1 VGHRRCVGTSRRP
14 TARRRGILRHALEQL
29 VEARS
34 PQRAALVLTAER
46 MPAHRHWQA
55 PGTSILRPRW
65 MRAWGVFSSL
75 RLGGL
80 FARVSPGSRSLGA
93 AGWARRLA
101 EPATEC
107 DWRPGL
113 PGALTA
119 GWARVAGLQAG
130 QMGLGSHR
138 AVRHCGRGGSDP
150 GLGLPDWQPTQLRR
164 RMGTL
169 SGQILD
175 YAYEGHK
182 AANATSR
189 ASTSLNLA
197 SLESNRS
204 MRHSR
209 LGALQVVSYATT
221 PVPVTREGAG
231 ANFGHIAQP
240 LPHPSDP

>member
-1 VGHRRCVGTSRRP
+1 MGHRRCVGTSRRP

-130 QMGLGSHR
+130 QMRLGSHR
-138 AVRHCGRGGSDP
+138 AVRHSGCGRGGSDP
-150 GLGLPDWQPTQLRR
+150 RTRTPRLAACPLSSGTVRAHYPAKFWTT
-164 RMGTL
+164 RM
-169 SGQILD
+169 
-175 YAYEGHK
+175 
-182 AANATSR
+182 R
-189 ASTSLNLA
+189 
-197 SLESNRS
+197 
-204 MRHSR
+204 
-209 LGALQVVSYATT
+209 
-221 PVPVTREGAG
+221 VTR
-231 ANFGHIAQP
+231 QP
-240 LPHPSDP
+240 MLHPGPRRV